1 MTALT
6 NTSADLN
13 IDHGDNSRNSAVADF
28 SSLLSRSAGAAVG
41 SEVGDTV
48 GIVAT
53 DGAGAVVW
61 AGTAGCAATAEGPCG
76 TGRCW
81 AAAAE
86 TTAVIVNAA
95 SNLRTILNIAALHP
109 WASCRSVSGGA
120 GQFDGFMVIFAEEI
134 MPNREIGASAGL
146 CTHSLP

>member
-1 MTALT
+1 MITAGIAATRPKSVASSASTMRALANQSPGLT
-6 NTSADLN
+6 MP
-13 IDHGDNSRNSAVADF
+13 HGDNSRNSAVADF

-81 AAAAE
+81 AA
-86 TTAVIVNAA
+86 
-95 SNLRTILNIAALHP
+95 
-109 WASCRSVSGGA
+109 
-120 GQFDGFMVIFAEEI
+120 
-134 MPNREIGASAGL
+134 
-146 CTHSLP
+146 